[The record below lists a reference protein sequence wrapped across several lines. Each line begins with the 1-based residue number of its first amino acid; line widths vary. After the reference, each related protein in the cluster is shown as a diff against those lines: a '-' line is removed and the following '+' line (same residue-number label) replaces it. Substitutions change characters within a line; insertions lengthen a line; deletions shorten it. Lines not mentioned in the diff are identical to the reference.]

1 MSTTFLQNHQLYL
14 TPLSP
19 LHLGTG
25 EDYEPT
31 NYVIENGALYAFD
44 PSQAA
49 LSPLQH
55 NELLETAK
63 RGDIFSIQ
71 NYFKKHGSLFADCA
85 HKAVGVSRALENEY
99 QRNLGKTVNQERGGK
114 KVGNNFL
121 IERTATHPINHQPY
135 IPGSALKGCLRTTVL
150 DCLSKEHHGERP
162 VARDAARYE
171 SRLLG
176 SFASDGLRLLKTAD
190 FMPTHEVA
198 TQIQY
203 ATNHK
208 KRKIIKNG
216 QEVKGKGVTGRRETI
231 QHGQYRAF
239 QAACN
244 IQKLLLAHQPS
255 VKNPDK
261 SLPSEAVRPQSLQ
274 QLAIDSNRYHLARFD
289 AEIKILQQRD
299 LVEPKWL
306 DGVSQLLISLMPLF
320 NQGKIMLLRLGK
332 HGGAESKTLTGLA
345 QIKINQGKGQKPTF
359 EPQTKTVW
367 LAAQSDKETHGLLP
381 FGWALI
387 EIDPQGDNSALQN
400 WCQQNSSHLNNV
412 QDINRQLI
420 ERRRQAAEKI
430 AAQKAEAEAA
440 ERARIEAEATARA
453 EEAARAAELAA
464 QSPQERAIN
473 IWQQRLSEFRFD
485 SRNVETHTAFYQ
497 KLLADLQQAAADFA
511 PEAQK
516 QLAEALSFKKLQ
528 AKQPQL
534 FNGKREK
541 EIKAVLRQLRGE

>member
-1 MSTTFLQNHQLYL
+1 MSTAFLQNHQLYL

-31 NYVIENGALYAFD
+31 NYVIENSILYAFD

-49 LSPLQH
+49 LTSLQR
-55 NELLETAK
+55 NELLEITK

-71 NYFKKHGSLFADCA
+71 NYFKKHGNLFADCA

-99 QRNLGKTVNQERGGK
+99 QRNLGKAVNQERGGN
-114 KVGNNFL
+114 KVGNSFL

-135 IPGSALKGCLRTTVL
+135 IPGSALKGCLRTAVL
-150 DCLSKEHHGERP
+150 DRLSKDHHGERP

-190 FMPTHEVA
+190 FMPTDEVA

-208 KRKIIKNG
+208 KRKIIKDG
-216 QEVKGKGVTGRRETI
+216 QEVKGKGATGRRETI

-239 QAACN
+239 QAAIT
-244 IQKLLLAHQPS
+244 IQKLLLAHQPP
-255 VKNPDK
+255 VKSPEKN
-261 SLPSEAVRPQSLQ
+261 LPSETVRPRSLQ
-274 QLAIDSNRYHLARFD
+274 QLAADSNRYHLARFN

-299 LVEPKWL
+299 LVEPEWL

-320 NQGKIMLLRLGK
+320 NQGKIMLVRLGK

-345 QIKINQGKGQKPTF
+345 QIEINQGNGKSTF

-412 QDINRQLI
+412 QAINRQLI
-420 ERRRQAAEKI
+420 ERRRLAAEKI

-440 ERARIEAEATARA
+440 ERARIEAEAEARA
-453 EEAARAAELAA
+453 AEAARAAELAA
-464 QSPQERAIN
+464 MNPAERLIAE
-473 IWQQRLSEFRFD
+473 WKQKLQDFPFD
-485 SRNVETHTAFYQ
+485 SRNDTANSDFFNQ
-497 KLLADLQQAAADFA
+497 LKNQLTQAAIELDDHS
-511 PEAQK
+511 K
-516 QLAEALSFKKLQ
+516 QQIAAALSFK
-528 AKQPQL
+528 QL
-534 FNGKREK
+534 ETLKRGLFVGKREK